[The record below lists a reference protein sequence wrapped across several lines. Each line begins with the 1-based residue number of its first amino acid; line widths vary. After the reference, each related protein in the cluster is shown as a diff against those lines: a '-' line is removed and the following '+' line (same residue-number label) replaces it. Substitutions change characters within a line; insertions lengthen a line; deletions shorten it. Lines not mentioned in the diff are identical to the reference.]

1 MRHRWLWAYG
11 LLLVIALGSYVLLGW
26 HVRMLADDYCTAYV
40 ALKRTVLESVIHDYY
55 NWNWTYVDS
64 FFKAVIARFQPAFH
78 QVQTVLLL
86 VALGAALWWLV
97 REVGAALQVAALR
110 RYSGLVALV
119 LLMLVM
125 YTIPSYSVLFW
136 YSALLPYSFP
146 IALIIA
152 ALAAVLRW
160 VRHDYHHA
168 GWYGAFWIFA
178 AIFINGTANTFFLPL
193 LGALALAA
201 IYVMWRAPAERRRI
215 LLTVIAAVA
224 LATLVSFVLVF
235 TAPGNAV
242 RQTHEFAMNG
252 FTTPSILEL
261 VTLTIQ
267 YTLSYLLVPYGY
279 TLLYGL
285 LGLVVGVF
293 LTMAIGGEDAAR
305 IRRLPMSERWIW
317 LDISSLIAL
326 SLGVAVATIIATSY
340 GVGML
345 LGRTMF
351 FPRVAQALCMV
362 VLGYMFAVW
371 LARRG
376 FPSAEIKRRP
386 AYRAV
391 RLALIG
397 L

>member
-1 MRHRWLWAYG
+1 
-11 LLLVIALGSYVLLGW
+11 
-26 HVRMLADDYCTAYV
+26 
-40 ALKRTVLESVIHDYY
+40 
-55 NWNWTYVDS
+55 
-64 FFKAVIARFQPAFH
+64 
-78 QVQTVLLL
+78 
-86 VALGAALWWLV
+86 
-97 REVGAALQVAALR
+97 
-110 RYSGLVALV
+110 
-119 LLMLVM
+119 
-125 YTIPSYSVLFW
+125 
-136 YSALLPYSFP
+136 
-146 IALIIA
+146 
-152 ALAAVLRW
+152 
-160 VRHDYHHA
+160 
-168 GWYGAFWIFA
+168 
-178 AIFINGTANTFFLPL
+178 
-193 LGALALAA
+193 AA
-201 IYVMWRAPAERRRI
+201 IYVVWRAPAERRRV

-397 L
+397 LMVALPVGALANNLSRLPNFQAYAQDWDTVHAMILAEVAAGNRGVIDVPAYRFSLAAFLHLDEIDQPDGFTRPCAASFYGVEDIIMPRMDVD